1 MKSGTYKKRNC
12 IGKKKGKSTKGTRK
26 MYGGRKRVE
35 NVIINFKRG
44 YTTPNI
50 ITEYE
55 IIKGPSA
62 FKGKG
67 RLAYLVNFLRTTA
80 DNFEEEIAQTMQ
92 GVPPS
97 EKNSKR
103 YELVFEDI
111 ENAME
116 PGQIKCFQNVKIKVV
131 KKVNKF
137 AFVK

>member
-1 MKSGTYKKRNC
+1 MKSRTYKKRNC
-12 IGKKKGKSTKGTRK
+12 GGKQRGKSTNGTRK
-26 MYGGRKRVE
+26 IYGGRKRVE

-67 RLAYLVNFLRTTA
+67 RLGYLVNFLRTTA
-80 DNFEEEIAQTMQ
+80 DNFEEEIAQTIQ

-103 YELVFEDI
+103 YEFTFEDI

-116 PGQIKCFQNVKIKVV
+116 PGSDKMLTKCKGKGTDS
-131 KKVNKF
+131 KKGK
-137 AFVK
+137 

>member
-1 MKSGTYKKRNC
+1 MKSRTYKKRNNG
-12 IGKKKGKSTKGTRK
+12 GKKIGKSTNGTRK
-26 MYGGRKRVE
+26 ICGGRKRVE

-67 RLAYLVNFLRTTA
+67 RLGYLVNFLRTTA

-92 GVPPS
+92 GVPPA
-97 EKNSKR
+97 EKNSKK
-103 YELVFEDI
+103 YEFTFEDI

-116 PGQIKCFQNVKIKVV
+116 PGSDKILPKCKGKD
-131 KKVNKF
+131 KGKGKG
-137 AFVK
+137 K

>member
-26 MYGGRKRVE
+26 IYGGRKRVE

-80 DNFEEEIAQTMQ
+80 DNFEEEIAQKMQ

-103 YELVFEDI
+103 YDLIFEDI
-111 ENAME
+111 ENPME
-116 PGQIKCFQNVKIKVV
+116 PGSDKILPKCKDKGKGS
-131 KKVNKF
+131 KKSK
-137 AFVK
+137 